1 MATDMTTLRT
11 VESLEVNTPE
21 IDREVTLY
29 NSDGDIRVFWRVR
42 QFGTIVLVETRKPG
56 KKPKVVSM
64 VDYERVYSAEAWA
77 ESAIKDREKRVP
89 VIRKEKAEA
98 KLRQI
103 IADSKTD
110 ILKLV
115 CWSRNGSGNYMFKT
129 REEIFEDHKHWDLLK
144 AEEPEQVKVII
155 EALRHKGGS
164 YFGGLKLLRHFNEQ
178 LKPGGLAD
186 QLVDGTIDLI
196 EKNLIPWAYVAGHL
210 RAPVMLSNEKR
221 RLAVQIVNRHTDV
234 SHEDLGFYKEGTT
247 VASLVE
253 TIYSR
258 FVEDVKPSVLD
269 ALTLE

>member
-1 MATDMTTLRT
+1 
-11 VESLEVNTPE
+11 
-21 IDREVTLY
+21 
-29 NSDGDIRVFWRVR
+29 
-42 QFGTIVLVETRKPG
+42 
-56 KKPKVVSM
+56 M
-64 VDYERVYSAEAWA
+64 VDYERVYSAEAWVEA
-77 ESAIKDREKRVP
+77 AIKDREKRVP

-115 CWSRNGSGNYMFKT
+115 CWSHGSGNYMFKT
-129 REEIFEDHKHWDLLK
+129 REEIFETHKHWDHLK

-155 EALRHKGGS
+155 EALRHEGGS

-186 QLVDGTIDLI
+186 QLIDATIDLI

-210 RAPVMLSNEKR
+210 RAPVMLANEKR
-221 RLAVQIVNRHTDV
+221 KLAVQIVNRHTDV
-234 SHEDLGFYKEGTT
+234 SQEDLGFYKEGTT
-247 VASLVE
+247 VASLIE
-253 TIYSR
+253 IIYSR

-269 ALTLE
+269 ALTLDS